1 MAIFGE
7 ARIAR
12 GDLLAAGVSLLALS
26 VAGAAQ
32 AQDVQSG
39 PTDVSELVITA
50 ARTTLPA
57 SALPMTVDVV
67 NSEDLAQQVSISGSI
82 VDAVSSLSPSFSP
95 TRQKLSGS
103 GETLRG
109 RSPLY
114 AINGIPQSTPIRDG
128 SRDGFTIDAFFIDH
142 VELIY
147 GSNALQGIGAT
158 GGVVNQVTVGPP
170 KEDGL
175 SGRVLVQASTDA
187 RAHGDGLGWKTA
199 ALGAWRSGAFDATLG
214 LAYEARGA
222 FYDGRGNRVAVDNT
236 QGEIQDSTSTSIF
249 GRFGWQI
256 DDSLRLDLIANRFEL
271 KGDGD
276 YVIVAG
282 DRTRN
287 RPASSM
293 RGSPEGRTA
302 ANRVETVSLA
312 LTDDDLWGGDL
323 NAQLFYNR
331 SRDTFGGDRSADR
344 HAVRPVVQRVRE
356 ARRPRQLRARSPAC
370 AGPDRHARSRH
381 PA

>member
-187 RAHGDGLGWKTA
+187 RARA
-199 ALGAWRSGAFDATLG
+199 EAFLG
-214 LAYEARGA
+214 L
-222 FYDGRGNRVAVDNT
+222 V
-236 QGEIQDSTSTSIF
+236 S
-249 GRFGWQI
+249 
-256 DDSLRLDLIANRFEL
+256 
-271 KGDGD
+271 
-276 YVIVAG
+276 
-282 DRTRN
+282 
-287 RPASSM
+287 ASKAPKS
-293 RGSPEGRTA
+293 
-302 ANRVETVSLA
+302 
-312 LTDDDLWGGDL
+312 
-323 NAQLFYNR
+323 
-331 SRDTFGGDRSADR
+331 
-344 HAVRPVVQRVRE
+344 
-356 ARRPRQLRARSPAC
+356 
-370 AGPDRHARSRH
+370 
-381 PA
+381 